1 MIGKLV
7 SMAGVVL
14 VAVGCLTACGGA
26 DVAAPDLVA
35 ADSDYLTIT
44 GTAVR
49 VPGSIAGLG
58 KPTRSA
64 AVKGGAPAHVT
75 FLKPGPLEGTILGS
89 CAISVWADPAA
100 NKALAGGQ
108 WAAAASAVGQEG
120 RETSVLRAGTHTV
133 LKVARTTVI
142 PGAGLGYPDRV
153 YHDYYFAASD
163 GTSVVSVTTDAL
175 SQDQVLDY
183 VAAITA

>member
-1 MIGKLV
+1 M
-7 SMAGVVL
+7 L
-14 VAVGCLTACGGA
+14 VAVGCLAACGGA

-35 ADSDYLTIT
+35 ADSDYVTVT

-58 KPTRSA
+58 KPTQAA

-75 FLKPGPLEGTILGS
+75 FLKPGPLDGTILGS
-89 CAISVWADPAA
+89 CAIAVWADPAA

-108 WAAAASAVGQEG
+108 WTTAASAVGQAG

-133 LKVARTTVI
+133 LKIAKTAVI
-142 PGAGLGYPDRV
+142 SGAGLGYPDRV
-153 YHDYYFAASD
+153 YNDYLFAASD
-163 GTSVVSVTTDAL
+163 GTSVVSVTTDVL
-175 SQDQVLDY
+175 TQDQVLDY